1 MQKGSAILHGEM
13 DCLENAGRQPAEV
26 YARSAI
32 YTTLSPCSMC
42 SGAILLYNLPRVI
55 AGQNKT
61 LPGAEETLRANG
73 VRVDVLQDE
82 ACIRLMREF
91 IEEDEIVDRLAGRGM
106 AGFHEPGVL
115 HPRALSTDG

>member
-1 MQKGSAILHGEM
+1 
-13 DCLENAGRQPAEV
+13 
-26 YARSAI
+26 
-32 YTTLSPCSMC
+32 MC
-42 SGAILLYNLPRVI
+42 SGAILLYKIPRVI

-91 IEEDEIVDRLAGRGM
+91 IEEDEIVDRLAGVGIAR
-106 AGFHEPGVL
+106 FHEPGVL